1 MVFFGR
7 QAGALFRRPA
17 PTLRSVGRP
26 GAPGGPSRVIDGE
39 LSNDPRS
46 DDGLAVTWDGAVV
59 LIPTLRVTE
68 LRGVGA
74 DW

>member
-1 MVFFGR
+1 MR
-7 QAGALFRRPA
+7 
-17 PTLRSVGRP
+17 TVGRP
-26 GAPGGPSRVIDGE
+26 GAPGGSRE

-59 LIPTLRVTE
+59 LILTLRVTE
-68 LRGVGA
+68 LRVAGA